1 MDTPLNA
8 SANSAGAIFSNN
20 MFEIPRFQR
29 EYSWGDDEVD
39 EFWTDLKGA
48 LEQDSY
54 FLGLMIFTSQSEK
67 AGGRKLVVDGQ
78 QRIITVSLLANALY
92 HEAIA
97 SDRKALAE
105 RIQATFLRSIDY
117 SSDEQLPRVKL
128 SDAVDDSTF
137 QALLANGEAP
147 AVSNGDDGSVSA
159 RMIASY
165 LSLVGKVREDL
176 RPDPFKRLGKW
187 TEFLTNRLYLATFVH
202 PNSDSAYQVYEVINT
217 RGKDL
222 TTADLLKNYILSQAG
237 SQESDRYEQWQKIA
251 KQFSTDGGNN
261 LVQYIRHV
269 VTAQSGY
276 VLAKDLF
283 GFLAG
288 RVTHADRV
296 APRPSKLM
304 DLLEE
309 KLSLYLQ
316 MIDPTVGGP
325 AASEALGV
333 FAALNSLGVLTV
345 RPILLACSE
354 TEDPQSGMEYILK
367 LVVRRIVVGNLGTGN
382 VERRFGEAARA
393 IHESRDWRAMMD
405 GLRALNP
412 TREEFVS
419 QLKQRSFNKRVL
431 HFIKRSIVQQTITPS
446 ADGFLHF
453 VWVRNPAFGGM
464 AEDESSYWAST
475 IGNTFLSRIEKRPK
489 SVIDWKSFKDIML
502 PEAAP
507 GEWTSRLQELTN
519 WDAAAV
525 ESIGVELAEEAGRIW
540 YND

>member
-48 LEQDSY
+48 LALDSY
-54 FLGLMIFTSQSEK
+54 FLGLMIFTSPPEN

-78 QRIITVSLLANALY
+78 QRIITISLLANALY
-92 HEAIA
+92 HEALA

-105 RIQATFLRSIDY
+105 RIQASFLRSIDY

-128 SDAVDDSTF
+128 SDPLDDATFQTLLDTGQAPTIGDDDS
-137 QALLANGEAP
+137 
-147 AVSNGDDGSVSA
+147 SVSA

-165 LSLVGKVREDL
+165 DFLVRKVREDL
-176 RPDPFKRLGKW
+176 RPDPFKRLGRW

-237 SQESDRYEQWQKIA
+237 AQESSRYEQWLRIA
-251 KQFSTDGGNN
+251 KQFTTDGGNN

-288 RVTHADRV
+288 RVTHGDRTP
-296 APRPSKLM
+296 PRPSRLM

-354 TEDPQSGMEYILK
+354 TDDPQSGMEYILR

-382 VERRFGEAARA
+382 VERKFGEAARA
-393 IHESRDWRAMMD
+393 IHESHDWRAMID
-405 GLRALNP
+405 GLRDLNP
-412 TREEFVS
+412 TQDEFIG
-419 QLKQRSFNKRVL
+419 QLKQRSFSKKVL
-431 HFIKRSIVQQTITPS
+431 HFIKRSVVQHTITPG

-453 VWVRNPAFGGM
+453 VWVKNPPFGGM
-464 AEDESSYWAST
+464 VENESSYWAST
-475 IGNTFLSRIEKRPK
+475 IGNTFLSRVEKRPK
-489 SVIDWKSFKDIML
+489 SVVDWESFKHIML
-502 PEAAP
+502 PDAAH
-507 GEWTSRLQELTN
+507 GEWTFRLEDLKYWSAST
-519 WDAAAV
+519 V
-525 ESIGVELAEEAGRIW
+525 EVLGVELAEEAGRIW